1 VKVTTLAS
9 IGIVVEDL
17 DRAVENYA
25 RLLDITDWAVH
36 ERPAEV
42 LDEMV
47 SHGRRSPGGYRSAFG
62 AAPFDP
68 QGPGPMGGAPRRT
81 PFELVQ
87 PLGGETPF
95 NEFLLSR
102 GEGICFLTVQVEDEP
117 HEVAAHFERLGIP
130 VAHHHRVDGSTRT
143 FYDTRK
149 ALGGYLLEALA
160 AGSSAPTGLQ
170 PSGGEQRHVDG
181 AALRGTDEQGRART
195 AIPMQGINHFGV
207 VVDDMMEAVEQ
218 YHRILGIERFDV
230 KTWQTGFGR
239 LDEPF
244 YREQRPVQH
253 GYFTAQGFAGDFGFE
268 VIQCKYGDS
277 HYNREFT
284 DQRGPGIHH
293 MFPFL
298 TTQEQQWE
306 QVAADMTALGCPV
319 VMGSDLRGGASAYC
333 YYDTFEPLSGF
344 LVEGV
349 WRRFPAKDEYMA
361 PDWTIDY
368 STLVEG

>member
-1 VKVTTLAS
+1 MKITTLVS
-9 IGIVVEDL
+9 IGVVVADL
-17 DRAVENYA
+17 EKAVENYA
-25 RLLDITDWAVH
+25 RLLGITQWAVH
-36 ERPAEV
+36 ERGAGQ
-42 LDEMV
+42 LSEMV
-47 SHGRRSPGGYRSAFG
+47 SHGRRSDGTYRSAFG

-68 QGPGPMGGAPRRT
+68 EGPGPMGAQPRPT

-87 PLGGETPF
+87 PTGGESPF

-102 GEGICFLTVQVEDEP
+102 GEGICFLTVIAEDDEQAI
-117 HEVAAHFERLGIP
+117 EAHLRNEGIA
-130 VAHHHRVDGSTRT
+130 VAHRHVVDGRTRT
-143 FYDTRK
+143 FHDTRRQ
-149 ALGGYLLEALA
+149 LGGFLLEVLPA
-160 AGSSAPTGLQ
+160 SSDAPTGLNAT
-170 PSGGEQRHVDG
+170 GGEQRTVDG
-181 AALRGTDEQGRART
+181 AALRGTADDERPRG

-207 VVDDMMEAVEQ
+207 IVDDTMEALDW
-218 YHRILGIERFDV
+218 YHRVLGIEKFDI

-239 LDEPF
+239 LDKPF
-244 YREQRPVQH
+244 YRDQDPVQH

-268 VIQCKYGDS
+268 IIQCKYGDS

-298 TTQEQQWE
+298 TTDEGQWE
-306 QVAADMTALGCPV
+306 QVAEDMTALGCPV

-361 PDWTIDY
+361 PDWTVDY
-368 STLVEG
+368 STLEQR